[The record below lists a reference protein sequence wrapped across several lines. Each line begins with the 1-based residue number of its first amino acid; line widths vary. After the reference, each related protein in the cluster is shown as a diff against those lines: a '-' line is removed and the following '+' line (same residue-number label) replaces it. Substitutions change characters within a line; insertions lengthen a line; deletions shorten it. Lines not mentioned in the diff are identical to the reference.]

1 MSLSLLL
8 DENLS
13 EKLLPLLFD
22 RFPDSRHVRLIGL
35 GGADDLVIWDRARLD
50 GDLLVTKDDDFLRL
64 SMSRGFPP
72 KVICLAIGNA
82 SNAATAFLLL
92 NHAADIEAFS
102 SHPEAGFLLLSP
114 GAKT

>member
-35 GGADDLVIWDRARLD
+35 GGADDLAIW
-50 GDLLVTKDDDFLRL
+50 
-64 SMSRGFPP
+64 SRGFAW
-72 KVICLAIGNA
+72 LAAMPRHNEIKEPLARKILA
-82 SNAATAFLLL
+82 SL
-92 NHAADIEAFS
+92 
-102 SHPEAGFLLLSP
+102 
-114 GAKT
+114 GAS

>member
-35 GGADDLVIWDRARLD
+35 GGADDLAIWDRAHRQRQRSCNGLAAAQSWSEA
-50 GDLLVTKDDDFLRL
+50 LNFRSVP
-64 SMSRGFPP
+64 FPW
-72 KVICLAIGNA
+72 LG
-82 SNAATAFLLL
+82 
-92 NHAADIEAFS
+92 
-102 SHPEAGFLLLSP
+102 
-114 GAKT
+114 

>member
-35 GGADDLVIWDRARLD
+35 GGADDLAIWDRARLD
-50 GDLLVTKDDDFLRL
+50 GDLLVTAERIWFVPEWRSAGGCTKRCPGIL
-64 SMSRGFPP
+64 
-72 KVICLAIGNA
+72 K
-82 SNAATAFLLL
+82 
-92 NHAADIEAFS
+92 AFS
-102 SHPEAGFLLLSP
+102 GALQPHGLLAMAQPWVSGQKHVL
-114 GAKT
+114 A